1 MKSIKQ
7 PTKVSLLD
15 LLARLTVPKRLK
27 QDAANKDVGISVHI
41 VIAHTEPH
49 KRWAERLQTQIP
61 SQLGLVF
68 PGVGAEVKTL
78 QVPSD
83 LSVEQATRVFTD
95 YENSITHYGSADTPS
110 YSFIVTTGWGETEA
124 VCYMRSKNMLR
135 SMAHLFCVPGSPAAV
150 FGLSSK
156 IPSNRGFSGVYN
168 NPAKSESYLRNI
180 RAIKSGVK
188 RVCLAYNDELASP
201 YLQSSVRCQVDG
213 LESAFEKAGIK
224 LIKHPWSL
232 GNMNADLL
240 KQKMETCDALI
251 TLNEPTAELFCDE
264 TTKLCMGMNK
274 PYIPSELDSVAAGA
288 VLGVGVFGGSYAAPL
303 VSLITRHILS
313 PGTHLR
319 TEVIGIPEQSGAH
332 LNPHACK
339 SQGVELT
346 EEQETFFKMKNV
358 FGNHPT
364 EY

>member
-61 SQLGLVF
+61 SQLQLVF
-68 PGVGAEVKTL
+68 PNMGVEVKTL
-78 QVPSD
+78 QMPSEVSRTEATKI
-83 LSVEQATRVFTD
+83 LSD
-95 YENSITHYGSADTPS
+95 YENTITHYGSADTPS
-110 YSFIVTTGWGETEA
+110 YSFIVTPGWRETET
-124 VCYMRSKNMLR
+124 VCYMQADNLLR
-135 SMAHLFCVPGSPAAV
+135 SMAHLFCVPGSPAEV
-150 FGLSSK
+150 FGLSTRKSK
-156 IPSNRGFSGVYN
+156 NCGFFGVYN
-168 NPAKSESYLRNI
+168 HPAKPESYLRNI
-180 RAIKSGVK
+180 RAIKGGAK
-188 RVCLAYNDELASP
+188 RVCLAYNDTLASP
-201 YLQSSVRCQVDG
+201 YLLSLVRCQVDG
-213 LESAFEKAGIK
+213 LESAFEEAGIK

-232 GNMNADLL
+232 TNMNADLL
-240 KQKMETCDALI
+240 KQKMETCDVLI
-251 TLNEPTAELFCDE
+251 TLNEPTAELFYRE
-264 TTKLCMGMNK
+264 TTKLCMSLNK

-303 VSLITRHILS
+303 ASLITKHIMS
-313 PGTHLR
+313 PGTRLR

-332 LNPHACK
+332 LNPHACE
-339 SQGVELT
+339 SQGVKLT